1 MMILRVIFD
10 VICLMCTIF
19 GLGAVLL
26 AAWTKLV
33 LTVQPEE
40 NLSEFDKEL
49 LQIFD

>member
-1 MMILRVIFD
+1 MTILRVIFD
-10 VICLMCTIF
+10 VICLICTIF
-19 GLGAVLL
+19 GLGTVLL